1 MTSSAPPVA
10 HRYTYENMS
19 KKIHPPFKTTRGK
32 FHLASWIIDHFPDK
46 YEELTYIEP
55 YSGSASVLL
64 NKKEGPSEA
73 LNDMDLG
80 IIQIFR
86 ALRDEPRTFIGR
98 LKRIKYCE
106 KTFRRMGKE
115 PKKYK
120 DYMEQAVKEIVR
132 RRMSHGGL
140 KQSFAHNDENAWNL
154 MIEDLPRT
162 AERVT
167 KIHIFNKPAVETIHA
182 FDGPDF
188 LCYCDPPTEESEEMT
203 IDDHIAL
210 AEVLRQYRGK
220 ALVSGPSTKLYRRLY
235 EEWKCARKTSHGR
248 KAECLW
254 MNY

>member
-1 MTSSAPPVA
+1 
-10 HRYTYENMS
+10 MS
-19 KKIHPPFKTTRGK
+19 KKIRPPFKISRGK
-32 FHLASWIIDHFPDK
+32 FYLSSWIITRFPDK

-64 NKKEGPSEA
+64 NKKHGPSEA
-73 LNDMDLG
+73 LNDLDLG

-98 LKRIKYCE
+98 LKKVKYCE
-106 KTFRRMGKE
+106 ETFWRMNKE

-120 DYMEQAVKEIVR
+120 DYMEQAVKEFVS

-140 KQSFAHNDENAWNL
+140 KQSFAINDENAWNL

-162 AERVT
+162 ADRVA
-167 KIHIFNKPAVETIHA
+167 KIHIFNKPALDTIRA
-182 FDGPDF
+182 FDGQDF
-188 LCYCDPPTEESEEMT
+188 LCYCDPPNEENDGMT

-220 ALVSGPSTKLYRRLY
+220 ALVSGTSSKLYRRLY
-235 EEWKCARKTSHGR
+235 EGWKCARKTNSGR